1 MRITTLL
8 ACGSLSLLPVPG
20 LAQTCNITLKDA
32 NVWTGAGYEKRS
44 LAITDGY
51 FTAPA
56 ADAAGMDASF
66 LYLTPPFADAHNHR
80 IDAANPGDPV
90 HAQALSQGIY
100 YALNP
105 NNIRADGPTLIGRA
119 GLVDLQS
126 AGGGLTRPGGHPQPL
141 YEGLAAGGIL
151 GSLTAADLPGK
162 AFHLVA
168 TPDEARAAVAK
179 VKAGGAEVIK
189 LYLLDHDKP
198 GGGDGLSAENFAA
211 AVAEAKRLGLMPI
224 VHVESAKDVRVAIAA
239 KVHALVHL
247 PYLIDADRDVADLLL
262 TAEDAAVLAANGI
275 AVVPTVTLSH
285 VTYDGEKLAAIQA
298 VQRHNLKLLKE
309 AGVRIGLGADRWTLN
324 LHDELAFMRALA
336 IFDGNDMINMA
347 TANGAYIAFPERR
360 IGRIAEG
367 YEASF
372 LAWFR
377 PLNRAWAEAREP
389 VVGMRGG
396 VVLNDNFGLLAK
408 ACPPPEPAKP

>member
-1 MRITTLL
+1 MRL
-8 ACGSLSLLPVPG
+8 AGLVAVSSLVSLSNPVF
-20 LAQTCNITLKDA
+20 AETCDVTLNNA
-32 NVWTGAGYEKRS
+32 NVWNGAGYEKRS
-44 LAITDGY
+44 LAIKDGK
-51 FTAPA
+51 FIAPA
-56 ADAAGMDASF
+56 AEATGMDASF

-90 HAQALSQGIY
+90 HAQALAQGIY
-100 YALNP
+100 YAFNP
-105 NNIRADGPTLIGRA
+105 NNIRADGPTLTGRA

-162 AFHLVA
+162 AFHIVA

-179 VKAGGAEVIK
+179 VKANRAAVIK

-224 VHVESAKDVRVAIAA
+224 VHVESAADVRLATAA

-247 PYLIDADRDVADLLL
+247 PYLIDTGRDLADLLL
-262 TAEDAAVLAANGI
+262 TAEDAAALAANGI

-285 VTYDGEKLAAIQA
+285 TTYDGEKLAAIQS
-298 VQRHNLKLLKE
+298 VQRHNLKLLKD

-396 VVLNDNFGLLAK
+396 ILLNDSFGLLAK
-408 ACPPPEPAKP
+408 ACPPPEQVKP

>member
-1 MRITTLL
+1 MRL
-8 ACGSLSLLPVPG
+8 AALFAFGSLLSLTGPAV
-20 LAQTCNITLKDA
+20 AQTCDITLKDA

-44 LAITDGY
+44 LAIKDGY

-56 ADAAGMDASF
+56 TDAAGVDASF

-80 IDAANPGDPV
+80 IDTANQGDPV
-90 HAQALSQGIY
+90 HAQALAQGIY

-105 NNIRADGPTLIGRA
+105 NNIRPDGPTLTGRA

-179 VKAGGAEVIK
+179 VKANGAAVIK

-198 GGGDGLSAENFAA
+198 GGGDGLSAENFVT
-211 AVAEAKRLGLMPI
+211 AVAEAKRLGLLPI
-224 VHVESAKDVRVAIAA
+224 VHVESAADVRLAISA

-262 TAEDAAVLAANGI
+262 TAEDAAALAASGI
-275 AVVPTVTLSH
+275 AVAPTVTLSH
-285 VTYDGEKLAAIQA
+285 VTYDGEKLAAIQT
-298 VQRHNLKLLKE
+298 VQRHNLKLLKD
-309 AGVRIGLGADRWTLN
+309 AGARIGLGADRWTLN
-324 LHDELAFMRALA
+324 LHDEIAFMRALA
-336 IFDGNDMINMA
+336 IFDGNDIINMA
-347 TANGAYIAFPERR
+347 TANGAYIAFPDRK
-360 IGRIAEG
+360 IGKIEEG

-377 PLNRAWAEAREP
+377 PLNKAWAEAREP

-396 VVLNDNFGLLAK
+396 ALLNDSFGLLAK
-408 ACPPPEPAKP
+408 ACPSPEQVEP

>member
-1 MRITTLL
+1 MRISALV
-8 ACGSLSLLPVPG
+8 AFGSLVLLPDIG
-20 LAQTCNITLKDA
+20 FAKTCNVTLNDA
-32 NVWTGAGYEKRS
+32 NIWTGAGYEKRTLS
-44 LAITDGY
+44 IRGGY
-51 FTAPA
+51 FAAPDA
-56 ADAAGMDASF
+56 GAAGIDASS

-80 IDAANPGDPV
+80 LDTANPGDPV
-90 HAQALSQGIY
+90 HSQALAQGIY

-105 NNIRADGPTLIGRA
+105 NNIRADGPTLTGRA
-119 GLVDLQS
+119 GLVDLQL

-151 GSLTAADLPGK
+151 GGLTTADLPGK

-189 LYLLDHDKP
+189 LYLLDHDKA

-211 AVAEAKRLGLMPI
+211 AVAEAKRLGLLPV
-224 VHVESAKDVRVAIAA
+224 VHVESAKDVRLAIAA

-247 PYLIDADRDVADLLL
+247 PYLIETDRDVADLLL
-262 TAEDAAVLAANGI
+262 TAEDAAALAANGI

-285 VTYDGEKLAAIQA
+285 VSYDGEKLAAIQA
-298 VQRHNLKLLKE
+298 VQRHNLTLLRD

-336 IFDGNDMINMA
+336 IFGGNDMINMA
-347 TANGAYIAFPERR
+347 TANGAYIAFPARK
-360 IGRIAEG
+360 IGKIEDG

-396 VVLNDNFGLLAK
+396 ALLNDSFGLLAK
-408 ACPPPEPAKP
+408 ACPAVAEAKL

>member
-1 MRITTLL
+1 MRL
-8 ACGSLSLLPVPG
+8 AGLVAVSSLVSLSNPVF
-20 LAQTCNITLKDA
+20 AETCDITLNNA
-32 NVWTGAGYEKRS
+32 NVWNGAGYEKRS
-44 LAITDGY
+44 LAIKDGK
-51 FTAPA
+51 FIAPD
-56 ADAAGMDASF
+56 ADAAGVDASF

-80 IDAANPGDPV
+80 LDTANPGDPV
-90 HAQALSQGIY
+90 HAQALAQGIY

-105 NNIRADGPTLIGRA
+105 NNIRPNGPTLTGRA

-151 GSLTAADLPGK
+151 GGLTAADLPGK

-168 TPDEARAAVAK
+168 TPDEARAAVGK

-198 GGGDGLSAENFAA
+198 GGGEGLSAENFIA
-211 AVAEAKRLGLMPI
+211 AVAEAKKLGLFPI
-224 VHVESAKDVRVAIAA
+224 VHVESAADVRLAIAA

-247 PYLIDADRDVADLLL
+247 PYLLGKDRDVADLLL
-262 TAEDAAVLAANGI
+262 TAEDAAALAANGI

-285 VTYDGEKLAAIQA
+285 TSYDGEALAAIQT
-298 VQRHNLKLLKE
+298 VQRHNLMLLKG

-324 LHDELAFMRALA
+324 LHDELAVMRAFA
-336 IFDGNDMINMA
+336 IFDGSGMINMA
-347 TANGAYIAFPERR
+347 TQNGAQIAFPGRK
-360 IGRIAEG
+360 IGKIEEG

-396 VVLNDNFGLLAK
+396 ALLNDSFGLLSK
-408 ACPPPEPAKP
+408 ACPAAGEAKP

>member
-1 MRITTLL
+1 MRITVLV
-8 ACGSLSLLPVPG
+8 AIGALSLLSTQG

-44 LAITDGY
+44 LAIKDGI
-51 FTAPA
+51 FVAPA
-56 ADAAGMDASF
+56 AGATGMDASF

-105 NNIRADGPTLIGRA
+105 NNIRADGPTLVGRA
-119 GLVDLQS
+119 GLVDFQS

-141 YEGLAAGGIL
+141 YEGLAGRGIL
-151 GSLTAADLPGK
+151 GNLTAADLPGK
-162 AFHLVA
+162 AFHLVT
-168 TPDEARAAVAK
+168 TPGEARAAVAK

-198 GGGDGLSAENFAA
+198 GGGDGLSAENFTA
-211 AVAEAKRLGLMPI
+211 AVAEAKKLGLLPI
-224 VHVESAKDVRVAIAA
+224 VHVESAKDVRLAIAA

-247 PYLIDADRDVADLLL
+247 PYVIYKDRDVTDLLL
-262 TAEDAAVLAANGI
+262 TAEDAAALAANGI
-275 AVVPTVTLSH
+275 AVVPTVTVSH
-285 VTYDGEKLAAIQA
+285 TLYDGEKLAAIQA

-309 AGVRIGLGADRWTLN
+309 AGVRIGIGADQWTLN
-324 LHDELAFMRALA
+324 LHDEVAFMRALA

-347 TANGAYIAFPERR
+347 TANGAHIAFPGRK
-360 IGRIAEG
+360 IGTIAEG

-372 LAWFR
+372 LAWFQ

-396 VVLNDNFGLLAK
+396 ALLNDSFGLLAK
-408 ACPPPEPAKP
+408 ACPAAVQVKP